1 MNDFVIGLIMVIA
14 FFGILLIFP
23 YGRAVL
29 SYLLMFGGLGITI
42 LAFEDQEN
50 LIGMA
55 VGIVSMV
62 FGYYLS
68 QNLENDKDPWS

>member
-1 MNDFVIGLIMVIA
+1 MNDFVIGLIMVLA

-23 YGRAVL
+23 FGRAAL

-42 LAFEDQEN
+42 LAFEDHEN
-50 LIGMA
+50 LIGIA